1 VRQALAVCARAC
13 RNVAGSHRRRVAAQR
28 RDTSG
33 SADGVI
39 SLIRTDDSS
48 TLDDA
53 RQVEAFV
60 AAHALLARV
69 VLEHA
74 NAHGWLDAGAED
86 EGALG
91 RAFIAQ
97 HTAFVTAQA
106 QQEASAHGWIVVLER
121 GAPVSCDGNRCV
133 QLIQSGAGAD
143 TLYFEESVTLAAVG
157 SVVGCSTFRCDGRVG
172 RASQTLA
179 DHNYVDGT
187 AVNLRLQLRLMLR
200 GGMDGGVSDTGGTE
214 AYRSLTGPAT
224 AGAAVAVEQGED
236 VSHWKKLGALIEAL
250 RAARHTSEPTRASA
264 RNEPGAPAPSAS
276 PSANVLRFGLKSMGG
291 PGISVATRAP
301 GDGSAHGKL
310 LGLLHEFAAAFL
322 PSTKYST
329 IQINFDT
336 KYGIHTD
343 EVCSVAVDVQK
354 SDYRS

>member
-1 VRQALAVCARAC
+1 MRCVCRFLFAATCRWSFIIAQERAADTARSGIQIPAGKVTGSRTLSDYNNQKVLIGTNGALAV
-13 RNVAGSHRRRVAAQR
+13 
-28 RDTSG
+28 
-33 SADGVI
+33 
-39 SLIRTDDSS
+39 S
-48 TLDDA
+48 TDDA
-53 RQVEAFV
+53 RQ
-60 AAHALLARV
+60 
-69 VLEHA
+69 
-74 NAHGWLDAGAED
+74 AE
-86 EGALG
+86 
-91 RAFIAQ
+91 
-97 HTAFVTAQA
+97 AFVTAQA